1 MLAGIWGKRDP
12 LAIPPELL
20 APWKGRKPKVP
31 KALLAENNEVLNR
44 LFYRLGTDIGMRHEA
59 RQRRKA
65 RLAEQRAEILGSVA
79 ETLDF
84 YWRATPWLALA
95 AVVMIGG
102 AFVLRWIDKGVMF

>member
-1 MLAGIWGKRDP
+1 VLAGIWGKRDP

-20 APWKGRKPKVP
+20 APWTGREPKVP
-31 KALLAENNEVLNR
+31 KELLAENNARLNR
-44 LFYRLGTDIGMRHEA
+44 LFYNLGTAITMRHEA

-65 RLAEQRAEILGSVA
+65 RLAEQRAEILGNVF

-84 YWRATPWLALA
+84 YRRAAPWLALL

-102 AFVLRWIDKGVMF
+102 AFVLRWVNKGVLF

>member
-31 KALLAENNEVLNR
+31 KELLAENNAVLNR
-44 LFYRLGTDIGMRHEA
+44 LFFNLGTSITMRHEA
-59 RQRRKA
+59 RQWRQA
-65 RLAEQRAEILGSVA
+65 RLAEQRAEILGNFF

-84 YWRATPWLALA
+84 HRRAAPWLALA

-102 AFVLRWIDKGVMF
+102 AFALRWINKGVLF